1 MENNKLTFET
11 ERPHPME
18 DDGYQNVNLDSVLS
32 LENLAGTAL
41 KGEVDDLAL
50 VNRKSE
56 NATPKKPKILT
67 IEHAPD
73 WLVDNKYI
81 IYGYRV
87 DFTKKTDL
95 LKSLFMK
102 HNELMNIWTHL
113 IGGIVFVGLVFYT
126 VYNYDIFSVIFSKI
140 KDLVNPQNLQK
151 FKDVVP
157 QLLAKIE

>member
-1 MENNKLTFET
+1 
-11 ERPHPME
+11 ME
-18 DDGYQNVNLDSVLS
+18 DDGYQNANLDSVLS

-50 VNRKSE
+50 VNRKGE
-56 NATPKKPKILT
+56 DVTPKKPKILT

-126 VYNYDIFSVIFSKI
+126 VYNYDIFSVIYSKV

>member
-1 MENNKLTFET
+1 M
-11 ERPHPME
+11 
-18 DDGYQNVNLDSVLS
+18 DDDVYQTANSDSVLS

-41 KGEVDDLAL
+41 KADVDDVAL
-50 VNRKSE
+50 VNRRGE
-56 NATPKKPKILT
+56 DGAAKKPKILT
-67 IEHAPD
+67 IEHAPE

-87 DFTKKTDL
+87 DFTKKRDL

-126 VYNYDIFSVIFSKI
+126 VYNYDIFSVIFSKV
-140 KDLVNPQNLQK
+140 KGLVNPQNLQK

-157 QLLAKIE
+157 DLLAKIE

>member
-1 MENNKLTFET
+1 
-11 ERPHPME
+11 ME
-18 DDGYQNVNLDSVLS
+18 DDGYQNANLDSVLS

-50 VNRKSE
+50 VNRKGE
-56 NATPKKPKILT
+56 DVTPKKPKILT

-113 IGGIVFVGLVFYT
+113 IGGIVFLGLVFYT
-126 VYNYDIFSVIFSKI
+126 VYNYDIFSVIYSKV